1 MKLRVWHI
9 CQIGK
14 VDPFYVDVNSIE
26 EAWKILNV
34 LADYD
39 LFQFENR
46 IKPDY
51 SSANGLEYFD
61 EEENEWLDW
70 SDEDGFDIWEHFREM
85 EEV

>member
-14 VDPFYVDVNSIE
+14 VDPFYVDVNSVE

-39 LFQFENR
+39 LFQYENR

-51 SSANGLEYFD
+51 SNANGLEYLD
-61 EEENEWLDW
+61 EEENEWLEW
-70 SDEDGFDIWEHFREM
+70 EDEDGFDIWEHFRKM
-85 EEV
+85 EEE